1 MKWMEKINNINS
13 KSDFLEFMTE
23 LEEDF
28 NKNNDEWE
36 NQYPDEYIGSIRDW
50 VDDYS
55 SSGQKDIDWKKVD
68 WRLLAKLFYMGKIY
82 E

>member
-1 MKWMEKINNINS
+1 MKWMEKINNIKS
-13 KSDFLEFMTE
+13 KADFLEFMTE

-28 NKNNDEWE
+28 NENNEEWE

-55 SSGQKDIDWKKVD
+55 SCKQDDIDWKKVD
-68 WRLLAKLFYMGKIY
+68 WKLLARLFYMGKIY